1 MVNLD
6 FEEVWQKIRKLENQ
20 PPFTTLSE
28 AHGRLNRIVGST
40 PTQLIRQTEKSDG
53 TGWKN
58 AKPVPRS
65 AFENLW
71 NRLHANNFV
80 QLSDVKGY
88 KYVVAACLVSV
99 PDLGVVKATDRP
111 LTIKLGSAS
120 TADAPNSNDDE
131 DMEELGDRE
140 RIVLDP
146 NICSG
151 KPTIRGTRIMV
162 NNILGMFAGGYSFN
176 KILKAYPELSPLD
189 VISAVEYASWVVD
202 REPGV
207 A

>member
-1 MVNLD
+1 MVVLEFEKVWELLRRRLEGKPVETLVTNRRNRVVHVLD
-6 FEEVWQKIRKLENQ
+6 SKIVRQVETADSKGWIDASDVSKSSFREVWGHLARCGNYRVRKY
-20 PPFTTLSE
+20 F
-28 AHGRLNRIVGST
+28 A
-40 PTQLIRQTEKSDG
+40 
-53 TGWKN
+53 
-58 AKPVPRS
+58 
-65 AFENLW
+65 
-71 NRLHANNFV
+71 
-80 QLSDVKGY
+80 
-88 KYVVAACLVSV
+88 AACLVSV
-99 PDLGVVKATDRP
+99 HELGVEKVKGKP
-111 LTIKLGSAS
+111 LTIKLRAAS
-120 TADAPNSNDDE
+120 GAESSGEFDE
-131 DMEELGDRE
+131 EDSERFGDRE